1 MAPPPEY
8 DKEPKAPDKSATNI
22 PSEDSKALYNLV
34 NEHQTNSDSKSTN
47 TSANAEVENNK
58 HVETLD
64 DGQLRALL
72 DEAITYK
79 CPKDRE
85 GKSSLFKELLEEVEQ
100 DEQDEQACEA
110 AARLG
115 GGRARRGGGR
125 GRRALPHSNSL
136 QDLVAALAAE
146 PAPRRARHSHHP
158 PASVS
163 ARAIHGGSLPSGVD
177 TSFLLSEEP
186 MRGAVASTVGGAE
199 YVATVRCVNPSPL
212 AERRVS
218 ASDAHCPDTD
228 ALNRRSKPVFP
239 MYTARATLEIGSGS
253 VCSGRAVTTT
263 TASNQVRTP
272 PPHTPG
278 NTPRPRGPEPARRVT
293 PLTARGRSARPP
305 DPAGDR
311 DRSFWHNACVD
322 KWYRGLEA
330 YNAPLDRLSG
340 AMLNSKDFYK
350 NEQIDDYYQN
360 SPHRSPVK
368 LPKNSIV
375 TSRLTLVSKDKY
387 IPIASENP
395 YETKKYSDIYHDIPK
410 MLDVKDVEEAMAR
423 EAYRERVGKDL
434 VAPSLVSCNPKNVRS
449 MSIGPSLHVN
459 IDKSYQNPGTSDARD
474 KNKDKSNRNTRN
486 RNERYANVN
495 AVTDKPAPAKPDS
508 SKPDKRS
515 KMNHSG
521 TSSAGK
527 TRSSSPRTLKS
538 EVNRNSSERN
548 NIEDKS
554 NKENDQEKPQ
564 MEKTQLEQ
572 DTDLVIMKD
581 NFQNNIEVTKIEKSE
596 EKENLIIE
604 NAEVKE
610 HPTIEDNKDIKDVEL
625 GTKQITQKSFFDFVE
640 MVADEENQR
649 NANEDNNSFV
659 EMIMTK
665 DESRTDAD
673 NTKPEVEHTNV
684 EMVPMQSSP
693 ETENSNEFSLF
704 MANQQRLL
712 RAIESN
718 NSHYE
723 HNNETSILETETSNN
738 TEQPEDQDMPKV
750 ETPII
755 NPFILTVERAL
766 NPVSEMDCFDDK
778 DSETSGTEMVDMRRA
793 RTSEYAQDLPVNASY
808 FLTLYK
814 RLLTSPS
821 NIDNTV
827 DIKPS
832 EAKPPLVALD
842 STAKLPKKKKDKITA
857 RLARK
862 PHNENSNRKKDII
875 RNALKKLFFDNI
887 TQSDSTKLPSKA
899 TTKEVDSAIPFSC
912 ITSPEV
918 VASCTT
924 TASAQA
930 AVPVDPKVTHP
941 AYLHTHLPHY
951 LRTFRVSFHIF
962 LPVIIALY
970 SLYHGAAFLSTNIRK
985 KLDRKL
991 YFYTIPLQ
999 LRSSYRAVAS
1009 VTGACELRPAPRA
1022 APRHQPARSMT
1033 ASTFNGVPLPRAGP
1047 HFTTAA
1053 AELEF
1058 KQKSLDEN
1066 GNSVQGFSS
1075 PQSGSSQQKKQRRK
1089 KSSKNETVIKSHH
1102 IDGYQGNKDLNEVLR
1117 FIESN
1122 EPERPKRHDDKKK
1135 RSAERRKDKQPRA
1148 SSLDDL
1154 SRAAPPPARPARPAQ
1169 PAPKPERRSWG
1180 DERQPFYFRDPNPEP
1195 DPELT
1200 DFQTVTKKRKP
1211 RRRADEPSPRPPR
1224 RAPSPRSPPSPRAR
1238 SDRSN
1243 DSNDDLDSVHSL
1255 PALPCRPA
1263 PPASYADIART
1274 KHNIP
1279 DLIESCNY
1287 YGEGAPDQPALPEP
1301 APAPGDAD
1309 GYPALDPRP
1318 RRSKP
1323 PPGVRPRKEE
1333 RREEPAP
1340 DVVASRPPVI
1350 LLDSAARPRDM
1361 DGVTFG
1367 FDIDERLLGAR
1378 RCDLLAC
1385 EPVPVRAG
1393 NAALRYVQP
1402 APPAEL
1408 THLHQIVD
1416 YVGTA
1421 WEDVVRCSSGK
1432 VRYFSE

>member
-47 TSANAEVENNK
+47 SSANAEVENNK

-272 PPHTPG
+272 PPQTPG

-293 PLTARGRSARPP
+293 PLTARDPRGRSARPP

-311 DRSFWHNACVD
+311 DRSFWHDNACVD

-368 LPKNSIV
+368 LPKNYIV
-375 TSRLTLVSKDKY
+375 TSRLTLVSRDKY
-387 IPIASENP
+387 IPVASENP
-395 YETKKYSDIYHDIPK
+395 YETKNYSDMYHDIPK

-423 EAYRERVGKDL
+423 QAYRERVGKDL
-434 VAPSLVSCNPKNVRS
+434 VAPSLVCCNPKNVRS

-459 IDKSYQNPGTSDARD
+459 IDKNYQNPGTSDARD

-486 RNERYANVN
+486 RNERHANVN

-515 KMNHSG
+515 KMNHSE

-538 EVNRNSSERN
+538 EVSRNSSKRN

-554 NKENDQEKPQ
+554 NKDNDQEKPR
-564 MEKTQLEQ
+564 MEKTQLEK
-572 DTDLVIMKD
+572 DTDLVIMKE
-581 NFQNNIEVTKIEKSE
+581 NSQNNIELTKIEKAE
-596 EKENLIIE
+596 EKETPIIE
-604 NAEVKE
+604 NAELKE
-610 HPTIEDNKDIKDVEL
+610 HPTIEDNKDIKDVEM
-625 GTKQITQKSFFDFVE
+625 GTKQITQKSFFDFVK

-649 NANEDNNSFV
+649 NANDDNISFV
-659 EMIMTK
+659 EMIMTKK

-684 EMVPMQSSP
+684 EMVSMQSSP

-723 HNNETSILETETSNN
+723 HNETSIPETEFSKN
-738 TEQPEDQDMPKV
+738 TEQPEEDQEMPKV

-793 RTSEYAQDLPVNASY
+793 RTSDYAQDLPVNASY

-930 AVPVDPKVTHP
+930 AVPVDPK
-941 AYLHTHLPHY
+941 
-951 LRTFRVSFHIF
+951 
-962 LPVIIALY
+962 
-970 SLYHGAAFLSTNIRK
+970 
-985 KLDRKL
+985 
-991 YFYTIPLQ
+991 
-999 LRSSYRAVAS
+999 
-1009 VTGACELRPAPRA
+1009 
-1022 APRHQPARSMT
+1022 PARSMT

-1255 PALPCRPA
+1255 PSLPCRPA

-1287 YGEGAPDQPALPEP
+1287 YGEGAPEQPALPEP

-1323 PPGVRPRKEE
+1323 PAGVRPRKEE

>member
-47 TSANAEVENNK
+47 SSANAEVENNK

-263 TASNQVRTP
+263 TASNQV
-272 PPHTPG
+272 
-278 NTPRPRGPEPARRVT
+278 
-293 PLTARGRSARPP
+293 
-305 DPAGDR
+305 
-311 DRSFWHNACVD
+311 
-322 KWYRGLEA
+322 
-330 YNAPLDRLSG
+330 
-340 AMLNSKDFYK
+340 
-350 NEQIDDYYQN
+350 
-360 SPHRSPVK
+360 
-368 LPKNSIV
+368 
-375 TSRLTLVSKDKY
+375 
-387 IPIASENP
+387 
-395 YETKKYSDIYHDIPK
+395 
-410 MLDVKDVEEAMAR
+410 
-423 EAYRERVGKDL
+423 
-434 VAPSLVSCNPKNVRS
+434 
-449 MSIGPSLHVN
+449 
-459 IDKSYQNPGTSDARD
+459 
-474 KNKDKSNRNTRN
+474 
-486 RNERYANVN
+486 
-495 AVTDKPAPAKPDS
+495 
-508 SKPDKRS
+508 
-515 KMNHSG
+515 
-521 TSSAGK
+521 
-527 TRSSSPRTLKS
+527 
-538 EVNRNSSERN
+538 
-548 NIEDKS
+548 
-554 NKENDQEKPQ
+554 
-564 MEKTQLEQ
+564 
-572 DTDLVIMKD
+572 
-581 NFQNNIEVTKIEKSE
+581 
-596 EKENLIIE
+596 
-604 NAEVKE
+604 
-610 HPTIEDNKDIKDVEL
+610 
-625 GTKQITQKSFFDFVE
+625 
-640 MVADEENQR
+640 
-649 NANEDNNSFV
+649 
-659 EMIMTK
+659 
-665 DESRTDAD
+665 
-673 NTKPEVEHTNV
+673 
-684 EMVPMQSSP
+684 
-693 ETENSNEFSLF
+693 
-704 MANQQRLL
+704 
-712 RAIESN
+712 
-718 NSHYE
+718 
-723 HNNETSILETETSNN
+723 
-738 TEQPEDQDMPKV
+738 
-750 ETPII
+750 
-755 NPFILTVERAL
+755 
-766 NPVSEMDCFDDK
+766 
-778 DSETSGTEMVDMRRA
+778 
-793 RTSEYAQDLPVNASY
+793 
-808 FLTLYK
+808 
-814 RLLTSPS
+814 
-821 NIDNTV
+821 
-827 DIKPS
+827 
-832 EAKPPLVALD
+832 
-842 STAKLPKKKKDKITA
+842 
-857 RLARK
+857 
-862 PHNENSNRKKDII
+862 
-875 RNALKKLFFDNI
+875 
-887 TQSDSTKLPSKA
+887 
-899 TTKEVDSAIPFSC
+899 DSAIPFSC

-930 AVPVDPKVTHP
+930 AVPVDPK
-941 AYLHTHLPHY
+941 
-951 LRTFRVSFHIF
+951 
-962 LPVIIALY
+962 
-970 SLYHGAAFLSTNIRK
+970 
-985 KLDRKL
+985 
-991 YFYTIPLQ
+991 
-999 LRSSYRAVAS
+999 
-1009 VTGACELRPAPRA
+1009 
-1022 APRHQPARSMT
+1022 PARSMT

-1255 PALPCRPA
+1255 PSLPCRPA

-1287 YGEGAPDQPALPEP
+1287 YGEGAPEQPALPEP

-1323 PPGVRPRKEE
+1323 PAGVRPRKEE

>member
-1 MAPPPEY
+1 M
-8 DKEPKAPDKSATNI
+8 
-22 PSEDSKALYNLV
+22 
-34 NEHQTNSDSKSTN
+34 
-47 TSANAEVENNK
+47 NNK

-158 PASVS
+158 PAPVS

-186 MRGAVASTVGGAE
+186 MRGVVASTVGGAE

-293 PLTARGRSARPP
+293 PLMARDPRGRSCRPL

-311 DRSFWHNACVD
+311 NRSYWHDNACVD
-322 KWYRGLEA
+322 KWYRGLEV

-350 NEQIDDYYQN
+350 NEQIDDYYKN
-360 SPHRSPVK
+360 SPHQSPVK
-368 LPKNSIV
+368 LPKNSMD

-395 YETKKYSDIYHDIPK
+395 YETKNHSDIYNIPK

-423 EAYRERVGKDL
+423 QAYRERVGKDL
-434 VAPSLVSCNPKNVRS
+434 VAPCLVSCNPKNIRS
-449 MSIGPSLHVN
+449 MSIGPSLHDN
-459 IDKSYQNPGTSDARD
+459 MDKKYQNPSTSDTRD

-486 RNERYANVN
+486 RNERNANVN
-495 AVTDKPAPAKPDS
+495 VATDKPAPAKPDS
-508 SKPDKRS
+508 SKLDRRS
-515 KMNHSG
+515 KMSHSG
-521 TSSAGK
+521 ICSAGK
-527 TRSSSPRTLKS
+527 TRSPSPLTLKP
-538 EVNRNSSERN
+538 EVSRNSSKQN
-548 NIEDKS
+548 NVEDKT
-554 NKENDQEKPQ
+554 NKDNTQEKPRK
-564 MEKTQLEQ
+564 EKTHLEK
-572 DTDLVIMKD
+572 DTDLAIMKE
-581 NFQNNIEVTKIEKSE
+581 NSQNHIELTKIKKAEQKEKSIIKMSE
-596 EKENLIIE
+596 EKENPIIE
-604 NAEVKE
+604 KTEEKENPKIEKAEEKQC
-610 HPTIEDNKDIKDVEL
+610 PITEDHKDVEMV
-625 GTKQITQKSFFDFVE
+625 TRQTTQKTFFDFVK
-640 MVADEENQR
+640 MVAAEENQR
-649 NANEDNNSFV
+649 NANEDNISFI
-659 EMIMTK
+659 EMIMSK
-665 DESRTDAD
+665 DEPRTLAE
-673 NTKPEVEHTNV
+673 NTKPQIKDISLV
-684 EMVPMQSSP
+684 EMVSMQSSP
-693 ETENSNEFSLF
+693 ETESSNEFSLF

-718 NSHYE
+718 NYHKNE
-723 HNNETSILETETSNN
+723 HNNETSTPETEISNN
-738 TEQPEDQDMPKV
+738 IKRPERRDIPNV
-750 ETPII
+750 ESPIV
-755 NPFILTVERAL
+755 NPCLLTVERAL

-793 RTSEYAQDLPVNASY
+793 RTADYAQDLPVNASY

-821 NIDNTV
+821 NIDNTL

-832 EAKPPLVALD
+832 EVKPPLVALD
-842 STAKLPKKKKDKITA
+842 SAAKLPKKKKDKITA

-862 PHNENSNRKKDII
+862 PHNENSNKKKDII

-930 AVPVDPKVTHP
+930 AVAVDPK
-941 AYLHTHLPHY
+941 
-951 LRTFRVSFHIF
+951 
-962 LPVIIALY
+962 
-970 SLYHGAAFLSTNIRK
+970 
-985 KLDRKL
+985 
-991 YFYTIPLQ
+991 
-999 LRSSYRAVAS
+999 
-1009 VTGACELRPAPRA
+1009 
-1022 APRHQPARSMT
+1022 PARSMA

-1047 HFTTAA
+1047 HFSTAA

-1180 DERQPFYFRDPNPEP
+1180 DERQPFYFRDSNPEP

-1255 PALPCRPA
+1255 PSLPCRPA

-1287 YGEGAPDQPALPEP
+1287 YGEGAPEQPALPEP

-1318 RRSKP
+1318 RRGKP
-1323 PPGVRPRKEE
+1323 AGG
-1333 RREEPAP
+1333 RRGGEEPAP

-1367 FDIDERLLGAR
+1367 FDIDERLLGAP
-1378 RCDLLAC
+1378 LPL
-1385 EPVPVRAG
+1385 PVPVRAG
-1393 NAALRYVQP
+1393 RAALRYVQP

-1408 THLHQIVD
+1408 AHLHQIVD

>member
-34 NEHQTNSDSKSTN
+34 NEHQTNSDSKSAN
-47 TSANAEVENNK
+47 SSANAEVENNK

-100 DEQDEQACEA
+100 DEQDEQACSA

-115 GGRARRGGGR
+115 SGRARRGGGR

-146 PAPRRARHSHHP
+146 PTPRRARHSHSHHP

-218 ASDAHCPDTD
+218 ASDAQCPDTD

-293 PLTARGRSARPP
+293 PLTARDPRGRSCRPP

-311 DRSFWHNACVD
+311 DRSFWHDNACVD

-350 NEQIDDYYQN
+350 NEQIDDYFQN

-368 LPKNSIV
+368 LPKDSIV
-375 TSRLTLVSKDKY
+375 TSHLTLVSKDKY
-387 IPIASENP
+387 IPVASESP
-395 YETKKYSDIYHDIPK
+395 YETKNDSDIYHDIPK

-423 EAYRERVGKDL
+423 QAYRERVGKNL

-459 IDKSYQNPGTSDARD
+459 IDKNCASDTRD

-486 RNERYANVN
+486 RNERNAIVNVI
-495 AVTDKPAPAKPDS
+495 TDKPAPAKPDS
-508 SKPDKRS
+508 SKSHRRS
-515 KMNHSG
+515 KLNHSG
-521 TSSAGK
+521 IGSAGK
-527 TRSSSPRTLKS
+527 TRSPSPRTRKS
-538 EVNRNSSERN
+538 EVNRHSSKQS

-554 NKENDQEKPQ
+554 NKDNDQEKPRK
-564 MEKTQLEQ
+564 EKTQLEK
-572 DTDLVIMKD
+572 DTDLFIMKE
-581 NFQNNIEVTKIEKSE
+581 NSQNNIELTKVEKAE
-596 EKENLIIE
+596 GKENPIME

-610 HPTIEDNKDIKDVEL
+610 HPTIEDNNDVEM
-625 GTKQITQKSFFDFVE
+625 GTKQLTQKSFFDFLKTVI
-640 MVADEENQR
+640 DEENQR
-649 NANEDNNSFV
+649 NANEDIGYV
-659 EMIMTK
+659 EMIMPK
-665 DESRTDAD
+665 DESRTDAE
-673 NTKPEVEHTNV
+673 NTNPEVKHTNLV
-684 EMVPMQSSP
+684 EMVSMQSSP

-718 NSHYE
+718 NSHKYE
-723 HNNETSILETETSNN
+723 HNNEISIPGAETSKN
-738 TEQPEDQDMPKV
+738 TERPEDQKMPK
-750 ETPII
+750 
-755 NPFILTVERAL
+755 VERAL
-766 NPVSEMDCFDDK
+766 NPVFEMDCFDDK
-778 DSETSGTEMVDMRRA
+778 DSETSGTEMVDMGRA
-793 RTSEYAQDLPVNASY
+793 RTYDYAQDLPVNASY

-814 RLLTSPS
+814 RFFTSPS

-832 EAKPPLVALD
+832 ETKPPLVALD
-842 STAKLPKKKKDKITA
+842 STSKLPKKKKDKIIA

-862 PHNENSNRKKDII
+862 PHNENSNRTKDII

-887 TQSDSTKLPSKA
+887 TQSDSTNLPSKA
-899 TTKEVDSAIPFSC
+899 TTNEVDSAIPFSC

-930 AVPVDPKVTHP
+930 AVPVDPK
-941 AYLHTHLPHY
+941 
-951 LRTFRVSFHIF
+951 
-962 LPVIIALY
+962 
-970 SLYHGAAFLSTNIRK
+970 
-985 KLDRKL
+985 
-991 YFYTIPLQ
+991 
-999 LRSSYRAVAS
+999 
-1009 VTGACELRPAPRA
+1009 
-1022 APRHQPARSMT
+1022 PARSMA

-1047 HFTTAA
+1047 HFSTAA

-1255 PALPCRPA
+1255 PSLPCRPA

-1287 YGEGAPDQPALPEP
+1287 YGEGAPEQPALPEP
-1301 APAPGDAD
+1301 ALAPGDAD

-1318 RRSKP
+1318 RRTKP
-1323 PPGVRPRKEE
+1323 PPPDAGRGRGRKEE

-1350 LLDSAARPRDM
+1350 LLDSPARPRDM

-1393 NAALRYVQP
+1393 NAALHYVQP

>member
-47 TSANAEVENNK
+47 SSANAEVENNK

-100 DEQDEQACEA
+100 DEQDEQACAA

-158 PASVS
+158 PATVS

-293 PLTARGRSARPP
+293 PLTARDPRGRSARPP
-305 DPAGDR
+305 DPARDR
-311 DRSFWHNACVD
+311 DRSFWHDNACVD

-330 YNAPLDRLSG
+330 YNAPLDCLSG
-340 AMLNSKDFYK
+340 AMLDNKDFYK
-350 NEQIDDYYQN
+350 NEQIDDYHQN

-368 LPKNSIV
+368 LPNNSIV
-375 TSRLTLVSKDKY
+375 TSRLILVSKDKY
-387 IPIASENP
+387 IPVASENP
-395 YETKKYSDIYHDIPK
+395 YEKKHYSDNHDIPK

-423 EAYRERVGKDL
+423 QAYRERVGKDL

-459 IDKSYQNPGTSDARD
+459 IDKKYQNPGTSDTRD

-486 RNERYANVN
+486 RNERNANVN
-495 AVTDKPAPAKPDS
+495 VVTDKPAPAKPDS
-508 SKPDKRS
+508 SKPDRRS
-515 KMNHSG
+515 EMSHSG
-521 TSSAGK
+521 ISSAGK
-527 TRSSSPRTLKS
+527 TRSPSPRTRKS
-538 EVNRNSSERN
+538 EVNRNSSKRN

-554 NKENDQEKPQ
+554 SKDNDQEKPRKD
-564 MEKTQLEQ
+564 KTQLEK
-572 DTDLVIMKD
+572 DPVIMKE
-581 NFQNNIEVTKIEKSE
+581 NSQNNIELTKIEKAE
-596 EKENLIIE
+596 EKENPIIE
-604 NAEVKE
+604 NGEGKE
-610 HPTIEDNKDIKDVEL
+610 HPTIEDNET
-625 GTKQITQKSFFDFVE
+625 GAKQITQKSFFDFVK

-649 NANEDNNSFV
+649 NANDDNISFV

-665 DESRTDAD
+665 DESRTDAE
-673 NTKPEVEHTNV
+673 NTKPEVKDTNLV
-684 EMVPMQSSP
+684 EMVSMESSP
-693 ETENSNEFSLF
+693 EIENSNEFSLF

-718 NSHYE
+718 NSHDE
-723 HNNETSILETETSNN
+723 HSNETCIPETETSKN
-738 TEQPEDQDMPKV
+738 TERPEDQEMPNV
-750 ETPII
+750 ETPTV

-793 RTSEYAQDLPVNASY
+793 RTSDYAQELPVNASY

-814 RLLTSPS
+814 RLLTSSS

-827 DIKPS
+827 DIKPN

-862 PHNENSNRKKDII
+862 PHNENSNKKKDII
-875 RNALKKLFFDNI
+875 RNALKKLFFDNV
-887 TQSDSTKLPSKA
+887 TQSDSAKLPSKA

-930 AVPVDPKVTHP
+930 AVPVDPK
-941 AYLHTHLPHY
+941 
-951 LRTFRVSFHIF
+951 
-962 LPVIIALY
+962 
-970 SLYHGAAFLSTNIRK
+970 
-985 KLDRKL
+985 
-991 YFYTIPLQ
+991 
-999 LRSSYRAVAS
+999 
-1009 VTGACELRPAPRA
+1009 
-1022 APRHQPARSMT
+1022 PARSMA
-1033 ASTFNGVPLPRAGP
+1033 ASTFNGAPLPRAGP

-1154 SRAAPPPARPARPAQ
+1154 SRAAPPPARPAQ

-1224 RAPSPRSPPSPRAR
+1224 PSPPSPRAR

-1263 PPASYADIART
+1263 PPPASYADIART

-1287 YGEGAPDQPALPEP
+1287 YGEGAPDPPALPDP
-1301 APAPGDAD
+1301 KPQPGDAD

-1318 RRSKP
+1318 RLRKQ
-1323 PPGVRPRKEE
+1323 GGGARARKEQ
-1333 RREEPAP
+1333 RREAP

-1402 APPAEL
+1402 APPADL
-1408 THLHQIVD
+1408 AHLHQIVD